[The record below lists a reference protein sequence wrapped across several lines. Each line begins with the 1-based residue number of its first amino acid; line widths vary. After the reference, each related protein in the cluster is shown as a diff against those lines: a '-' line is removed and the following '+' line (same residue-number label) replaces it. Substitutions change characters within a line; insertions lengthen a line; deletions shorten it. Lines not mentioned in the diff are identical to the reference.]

1 MELEKKRHEL
11 KEDLRGL
18 TSGPLF
24 VSLNSQLMEVEFKI
38 NTIRRRTFGNV
49 QFIGELF
56 NCGLLRFRAVI
67 QACFDHL
74 ITSPETADDEKTEAL
89 CKLLTT
95 VGRTMCDNERFADI
109 LEKTMNEVSKLEDSP
124 VLTSRVRFAV
134 KDLMELASNMWVV
147 EEKDKLEKL
156 SDIRMRKTIEKLNVV
171 IEWARRAFLTR
182 RQLEK
187 KAGIHHDRHS
197 STRGNRQAEEEPVD
211 ASAIASEV
219 VVDGFNVS
227 RQFKQQDVELV
238 AVRQGSERRCSAA
251 SARV

>member
-1 MELEKKRHEL
+1 MC
-11 KEDLRGL
+11 
-18 TSGPLF
+18 
-24 VSLNSQLMEVEFKI
+24 
-38 NTIRRRTFGNV
+38 IRDSRTFGNV